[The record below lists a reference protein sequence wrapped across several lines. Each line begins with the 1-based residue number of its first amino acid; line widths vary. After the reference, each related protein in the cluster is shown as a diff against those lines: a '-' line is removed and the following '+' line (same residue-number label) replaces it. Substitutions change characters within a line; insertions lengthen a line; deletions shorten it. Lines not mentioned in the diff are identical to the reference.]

1 MPFQDPNPLSNQVP
15 KTDTATIMLFEF
27 LNIALVLGGLIM
39 FYKLMKRL
47 DLSALTRNISLFMMA
62 TTLMFVF
69 LAGGINYDNLLFLV
83 AMSVFYFFVKFMQT
97 RTLKSLLSLLILLV
111 IAGLTK
117 TAFMPIAA
125 VVFVLT
131 GYFAFR
137 SRKDIFSQV
146 RGVLRLQKKQQAIL
160 GVLLILLLAFGGL
173 FVERYAVNLV
183 EYGSVQPG
191 CLQLHTHKQCSQWG
205 VFSRRQKFES
215 TPTTYEFD
223 PSEFSIKW
231 AQRMRFYTFSAI
243 GHASF
248 AETNLIKYGSYAFIG
263 LMVIA
268 SIRKFDRREK
278 EVNIL
283 LAISI
288 FFILLL
294 LAVNYFG
301 AYMTSGIFG
310 IALQGRYAFPVLPL
324 LYAVGNHYVFKLL
337 AWKWLKALY
346 ALFILVIFIPSGV
359 IHYIF
364 WTGKNWHTEYTPEIH
379 HAIKE
384 NLRWFNYKVL
394 KIFN

>member
-1 MPFQDPNPLSNQVP
+1 
-15 KTDTATIMLFEF
+15 
-27 LNIALVLGGLIM
+27 
-39 FYKLMKRL
+39 
-47 DLSALTRNISLFMMA
+47 
-62 TTLMFVF
+62 

-83 AMSVFYFFVKFMQT
+83 AMSVFYFFVKFMQS
-97 RTLKSLLSLLILLV
+97 RTLKSLLSLLMLLA

-125 VVFVLT
+125 VVFTLT

-137 SRKDIFSQV
+137 SRKDIFSQFK
-146 RGVLRLQKKQQAIL
+146 GVLRLQSMQQATL
-160 GVLLILLLAFGGL
+160 GVLLMLLLFFGGL
-173 FVERYAVNLV
+173 FVERYAVNVV

-191 CLQLHTHKQCSQWG
+191 CIQLHTREQCSKSAIFARKQ
-205 VFSRRQKFES
+205 RYEN
-215 TPTTYEFD
+215 TPTTYEFG
-223 PSEFSIKW
+223 PREFSVKW
-231 AQRMRFYTFSAI
+231 AKKMRSYIFTAI
-243 GHASF
+243 GHKAFS
-248 AETNLIKYGSYAFIG
+248 ETNLIKYGSYAFIG
-263 LMVIA
+263 LMVLA
-268 SIRKFDRREK
+268 TLAKFDRREK

-288 FFILLL
+288 FFILVL

-301 AYMTSGIFG
+301 AYMTSGSFG

-359 IHYIF
+359 INYIF
-364 WTGKNWHTEYTPEIH
+364 WTDKSWHTEYTPDIH
-379 HAIKE
+379 HTIQQ

-394 KIFN
+394 KIFH